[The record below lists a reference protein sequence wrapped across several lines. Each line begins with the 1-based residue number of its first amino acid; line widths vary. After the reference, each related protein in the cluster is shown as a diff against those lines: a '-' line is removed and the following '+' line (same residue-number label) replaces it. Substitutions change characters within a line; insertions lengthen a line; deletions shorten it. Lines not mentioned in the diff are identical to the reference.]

1 MKRLF
6 ICLLISISMVA
17 AACSG
22 SSTESAEAPAATESS
37 TTTEAPA
44 TTETVAEEGIETEE
58 LGSLEEELAKT
69 MPVGDDE
76 AFLGDVFDSEET
88 ALCVATEIVSSVG
101 ENKLA
106 EGGITLASLNDGF
119 LLTEYAWEDETILNG
134 AVGAVEKCADLEGIN
149 ETLIFGISIV
159 MPGVISSAECMNSL
173 LDDGLRAEAIRG
185 EIVGITETAEW
196 LDEFFIALFEG
207 CPTIL
212 TSILAE
218 IFGESGAAC
227 MAENMTVEDMTTL
240 LNTDS
245 DESELTAEE
254 EEYLASLVPW
264 DACPDILISMLAPF
278 FEDDYALTSCIVEKI
293 GSETIY
299 QIMLRGDDDD
309 SDELYTEAY
318 MNCMFGGGEDA
329 GEEWQP
335 IETEWAWTSD
345 GQSEFIGGCVFVVSQ
360 IPELLLYN
368 PTDLCGCILD
378 DMMKD
383 VDEMEYYINMDQDG
397 RDAAAEPYFARC
409 MV

>member
-1 MKRLF
+1 
-6 ICLLISISMVA
+6 MVA

-22 SSTESAEAPAATESS
+22 GSTESTEAPAATESS
-37 TTTEAPA
+37 AATEAPA
-44 TTETVAEEGIETEE
+44 VTETTVEESIETEE
-58 LGSLEEELAKT
+58 TGSLAEELAKA
-69 MPVGDDE
+69 MPVGDE
-76 AFLGDVFDSEET
+76 EFLSGAVDSEET
-88 ALCVATEIVSSVG
+88 ALCIATEVVSSVG

-106 EGGITLASLNDGF
+106 ELGITPASINSGVDSAF
-119 LLTEYAWEDETILNG
+119 PDDESLING
-134 AVGAVEKCADLEGIN
+134 IAGAVEKCGDLESIN
-149 ETLIFGISIV
+149 ENLIFGLS
-159 MPGVISSAECMNSL
+159 MFFPMESAGAECLDSL
-173 LDDGLRAEAIRG
+173 LDDGLRVEILKGQTTGIAE
-185 EIVGITETAEW
+185 TQEW
-196 LDEFFIALFEG
+196 LDGFFITLFTG
-207 CPTIL
+207 CPEIL
-212 TSILAE
+212 TSTVAD

-245 DESELTAEE
+245 DESGLTAEE

-299 QIMLRGDDDD
+299 QLMLRGDDG
-309 SDELYTEAY
+309 DELYTEAY

-345 GQSEFIGGCVFVVSQ
+345 GQLEFIGGCVFVVSL
-360 IPELLLYN
+360 IPELYLYD

-397 RDAAAEPYFARC
+397 RDAAAEPHFARC